1 MRLTIESLR
10 KALESS
16 PEDPEGNTWVHKLP
30 LAMFYLND
38 LPGAYTPY
46 SPHYLVFG
54 RNPIGLGEIAPIE
67 VPSTCVDAET
77 WHRRHMD
84 LCKLVQAKVTKTHGR
99 LSAKASKH
107 FREISY
113 NPGDRVWVRN
123 LPDGK
128 DKGMSVDSKL
138 DILWTGPC
146 EVLQHKHQGRYLISH
161 PHTGEADVY
170 IDRLRPYIP
179 PLEGDSIP
187 LHYHAPAHIP
197 SERDDRWVIKKILGH
212 KKSGNKL
219 MWKVL
224 WEAGDVTWE
233 KASQFMHGIQSD
245 WAAYNKKN
253 NIQVLAEI

>member
-1 MRLTIESLR
+1 M
-10 KALESS
+10 
-16 PEDPEGNTWVHKLP
+16 
-30 LAMFYLND
+30 
-38 LPGAYTPY
+38 
-46 SPHYLVFG
+46 
-54 RNPIGLGEIAPIE
+54 
-67 VPSTCVDAET
+67 
-77 WHRRHMD
+77 
-84 LCKLVQAKVTKTHGR
+84 
-99 LSAKASKH
+99 
-107 FREISY
+107 
-113 NPGDRVWVRN
+113 
-123 LPDGK
+123 
-128 DKGMSVDSKL
+128 
-138 DILWTGPC
+138 
-146 EVLQHKHQGRYLISH
+146 LQHKHQGRYLISH

-212 KKSGNKL
+212 KKSGNQL

-253 NIQVLAEI
+253 NIQDLAEI